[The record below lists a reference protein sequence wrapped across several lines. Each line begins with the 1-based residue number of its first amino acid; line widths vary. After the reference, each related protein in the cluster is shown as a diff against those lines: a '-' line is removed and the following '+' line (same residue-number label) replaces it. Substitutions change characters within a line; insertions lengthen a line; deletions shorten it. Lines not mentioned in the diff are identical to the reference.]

1 MIFSLEGHF
10 EKRKFDPNVRE
21 DLLAYKKFITN
32 GAWGKAGCP
41 FKLEQGFTSIPQML
55 TVKIA
60 NWAVKHSPKQFAQL
74 KLKALGCLSF

>member
-1 MIFSLEGHF
+1 MIYSLEGHF
-10 EKRKFDPNVRE
+10 EKRKFDPTVRE
-21 DLLAYKKFITN
+21 DLLAYKKFIST

-60 NWAVKHSPKQFAQL
+60 NWAVKQSIK
-74 KLKALGCLSF
+74 

>member
-1 MIFSLEGHF
+1 MLFSLEGYF

-21 DLLAYKKFITN
+21 DLLAYRKFITA
-32 GAWGKAGCP
+32 GGWGKNGCP

-60 NWAVKHSPKQFAQL
+60 NWAVKNSIK
-74 KLKALGCLSF
+74 